1 MELNSFKSLLETF
14 LQFRA
19 MADATDLTSVD
30 DGVGKFFYSGGEISL
45 NLWPLVAAI
54 IVGILRND
62 FLKHNYQILLV

>member
-1 MELNSFKSLLETF
+1 
-14 LQFRA
+14 

-62 FLKHNYQILLV
+62 FLKHNYQILL